1 MRLFVGI
8 PLPGDVREA
17 LAGLRSGLPGAR
29 WAEPRDMHVTL
40 RFIGEVGKPE
50 AEHIDAAL
58 GAVRAPAF
66 ELAFSG
72 IGLFQSGSR
81 VRTVWA
87 RLERSTLLVHL
98 REKVES
104 AVVRAGLEPERRK
117 FKPHVTLA
125 RLKNTPGGR
134 VGAYVEAQDAFA
146 VGPFPVTGFALIR
159 SFLNRDGPHYEPVAE
174 YALHQPFFPE
184 DTSASAAPATALPA
198 RPDRA

>member
-1 MRLFVGI
+1 MMRLFVGI

-29 WAEPRDMHVTL
+29 WAEPRNMHVTI

-50 AEHIDAAL
+50 AEDIDAEL
-58 GAVRAPAF
+58 WAVRAPAF

-87 RLERSTLLVHL
+87 QLERSSSLVRL
-98 REKVES
+98 REKVEL
-104 AVVRAGLEPERRK
+104 AVVRAGIEPERRK

-125 RLKNTPGGR
+125 RLKNTPGDR
-134 VGAYVEAQDAFA
+134 VGAYVGDHDAFA
-146 VGPFPVTGFALIR
+146 SGPFPVTGFALIR

-174 YALHQPFFPE
+174 YALHQPLSPE
-184 DTSASAAPATALPA
+184 NTSDSAAPSASV
-198 RPDRA
+198 